1 MRKVVRNIIS
11 TIADVSMVVIDG
23 DKVGFETIGTITVSG
38 SATKDKILKEARK
51 AFKVD
56 PEIQLVVTN
65 TTETETRF
73 EMDEE
78 TFLKYATLVERKGRE
93 PELSSFD
100 N

>member
-1 MRKVVRNIIS
+1 MRKVVRNVVNTVAEIS
-11 TIADVSMVVIDG
+11 KIMIDG

-51 AFKVD
+51 AFKVG

-65 TTETETRF
+65 TAETEIRY

-78 TFLKYATLVERKGRE
+78 TFMKYATIVDTAEDGSKALASV
-93 PELSSFD
+93 